1 MNLQPSD
8 TNTPRPMLR
17 FGTQLLVFLIV
28 LNMGALLGQVRLYQQ
43 SQHLKEELEK
53 GRLSLLKDSIR
64 IQALGDSLLRASRK
78 APADSLTVPKTQ

>member
-1 MNLQPSD
+1 MNPQPSD
-8 TNTPRPMLR
+8 ANTPRPMLR

-28 LNMGALLGQVRLYQQ
+28 LNMGALLGQVHLYQQ

-78 APADSLTVPKTQ
+78 VPADSLTVPKTQ